1 MPVKDRQVVKIAFE
15 QQPHQYAK
23 SELKDVILKLN
34 PNNNYIKTNIDKIVT
49 KVAKTYAKPLTLKPE
64 VKPAEVKAS
73 PEEVERQKVLN
84 LLQQSLAASQTL
96 SKEISNLKGQ
106 IESLQKEVKTLKTEQ
121 VTTQKML
128 VNEQT
133 LLQKRRKL
141 N

>member
-1 MPVKDRQVVKIAFE
+1 MQVTGNT
-15 QQPHQYAK
+15 
-23 SELKDVILKLN
+23 VI
-34 PNNNYIKTNIDKIVT
+34 
-49 KVAKTYAKPLTLKPE
+49 
-64 VKPAEVKAS
+64 S

-84 LLQQSLAASQTL
+84 LLQQSVASAQTL

-106 IESLQKEVKTLKTEQ
+106 VESLQKEIKTLKAEQ